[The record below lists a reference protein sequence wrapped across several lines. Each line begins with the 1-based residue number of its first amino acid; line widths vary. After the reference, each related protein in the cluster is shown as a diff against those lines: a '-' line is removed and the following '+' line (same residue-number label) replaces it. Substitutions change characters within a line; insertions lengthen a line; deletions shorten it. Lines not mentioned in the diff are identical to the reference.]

1 MVTIIMANGEYIFF
15 LPSHSAQERMFIV
28 LVMGMQTQS
37 LQIYM
42 AQLARHNLLSTSAT
56 SGPARIFR
64 TEARGETSSG
74 AFGTSLKAPLPLQDY

>member
-1 MVTIIMANGEYIFF
+1 
-15 LPSHSAQERMFIV
+15 MFIV

-37 LQIYM
+37 LQIY
-42 AQLARHNLLSTSAT
+42 
-56 SGPARIFR
+56 IFR

>member
-1 MVTIIMANGEYIFF
+1 MKSRLRVINNQMVTIIMANGEYIFF

-37 LQIYM
+37 LQIY
-42 AQLARHNLLSTSAT
+42 
-56 SGPARIFR
+56 IFR